1 MRLALDE
8 LIDRQP
14 PDAIAFV
21 DRGRPVSYADFG
33 RMAARA
39 AGWLA
44 GQGIGRGDK
53 VAVWLVN
60 RIEWLALLFGAAR
73 IGATLVAVNT
83 RYRAAEVDH
92 ILRQSEARLL
102 VLQLDFR
109 GIDFP
114 AILADVGTDLPAL
127 ERIAV
132 VGQAGSLPAALLGR
146 PVVAFDPDRAAALPD
161 RGDADLPAVLFTT
174 SGTTRGPKLVV
185 HPQRTLAL
193 HARRCAQAHGLDA
206 PDAALLAAMPFCGV
220 FGLAAALAA
229 VAGGA
234 PVHVMETFE
243 PVAAAEL
250 MRRAAITHVY
260 ASDEVYRRLM
270 DVDGAAFPAARVLG
284 FAAFAPGAADLAR
297 NAWARGLPL
306 VGLYGSSEVL
316 ALFATQ
322 GRDLPL
328 EQRIEA
334 GGTPAS
340 PDAELRI
347 TDGEIEIRSPTNF
360 IGYLNNPEATAE
372 AITADGF
379 FRTGDAGHLRADG
392 SFVFEARKGDTI
404 RLGGFLVSPVEIE
417 DVLKTIDGVTDAQVV
432 AVEIGGQ
439 RRCAAFVI
447 GTATEGAVIA
457 GARRML
463 APFKVPAHVWQVA
476 DFPRTQSANGTK
488 IQRGRLREM
497 AEERL
502 AAAASSRA

>member
-1 MRLALDE
+1 MRLALDD

-14 PDAIAFV
+14 PDAVAFV
-21 DRGRPVSYADFG
+21 DRGRPVTHADFG

-44 GQGIGRGDK
+44 GQGVGRGDK

-92 ILRQSEARLL
+92 ILRRSGAKLL

-132 VGQAGSLPAALLGR
+132 VGQANALPTALLGR
-146 PVVAFDPDRAAALPD
+146 PVVAFDPDQAEALPD

-206 PDAALLAAMPFCGV
+206 PGAAVFAAMPFCGV
-220 FGLAAALAA
+220 FGLAAVLAA
-229 VAGGA
+229 LAGGA

-243 PVAAAEL
+243 PVAAAGL
-250 MRRAAITHVY
+250 MRREAITHVY

-297 NAWARGLPL
+297 AAWARGLPL

-322 GRDLPL
+322 SRDLAL

-334 GGTPAS
+334 GGRPAS
-340 PDAELRI
+340 PDAEVRI
-347 TDGEIEIRSPTNF
+347 TGGEIEIRSPTNF
-360 IGYLNNPEATAE
+360 IGYLNDPEATAE
-372 AITADGF
+372 AITPDGF
-379 FRTGDAGHLRADG
+379 FRTGDAGHLRPDG
-392 SFVFEARKGDTI
+392 SFVFAARKGDTI

-417 DVLKTIDGVTDAQVV
+417 DVLKTIDGVADAQVV
-432 AVEIGGQ
+432 AVETGGQ

-447 GTATEGAVIA
+447 GTATEDAVIA

-463 APFKVPAHVWQVA
+463 APFKVPTRVWQVD

-488 IQRGRLREM
+488 IQRARLREM
-497 AEERL
+497 AEALMVGR
-502 AAAASSRA
+502 